1 MRTIA
6 YIDGL
11 NLFYRALKGTEFK
24 WLDVAALVR
33 RQLPPDC
40 HLSQIKY
47 FSALVRGDSEGRIA
61 QEIYLNALRD
71 LQNVTVS
78 EGYYIEKN
86 VTGKM
91 READARLMTVRTFE
105 EKCTDVDL
113 AIAIVVDVMKD
124 RCDCVAVISNDG
136 DLRGA
141 LRFARER
148 GKKVLLMPP
157 VGNVNKN
164 LYDEQKDLLRR
175 FTPGDFRKSQLPPR
189 VGKHSKPRHWGGS
202 ENE

>member
-40 HLSQIKY
+40 RLSQIKY

-91 READARLMTVRTFE
+91 READARLATVRTFE

-113 AIAIVVDVMKD
+113 AIAIVVDVMEN

-141 LRFARER
+141 LRFARRCQFESGAGR
-148 GKKVLLMPP
+148 AVAVCTFSRKKSRMRTRST
-157 VGNVNKN
+157 
-164 LYDEQKDLLRR
+164 LRAKCAWR
-175 FTPGDFRKSQLPPR
+175 
-189 VGKHSKPRHWGGS
+189 
-202 ENE
+202 